1 MPPEPLP
8 RLFWR
13 YLRFGLLAWGGP
25 VAQIN
30 MIRQELVEERRW
42 VTPEH
47 FHRVLAVYQVLPGP
61 EAHEMC
67 VYFGM
72 LSRGRLGGLL
82 AGLGFMLPGF
92 VLMLA
97 LSTLYTSGV
106 ELEVFRKFF
115 VGVQPAVVALVV
127 RAVYRIG
134 QHALRDAWLWGLAAA
149 SGLGQVAGTS
159 FWLTLPLSGLAYFFV
174 HRGRGGLAA
183 AVAAGMAAAVVLS
196 WVPARVAGDP
206 RPPYLGQIVTP
217 SGTEEAE
224 RASGAPAAQRPSL
237 LRLLTSGLRAGLL
250 SFGGAYTVL
259 PFLRHDAVEVG
270 RWLTDTQFLDGVA
283 LSGVLPAPFVIF
295 STFVGFLGGGLPGA
309 LVLTAGVFAPAFAF
323 TLIGHRWVERLV
335 GQPRLHG
342 FLDGVTAGVVG
353 LIATTAV
360 ALFRVG
366 VDSLTA
372 AATFGLSLA
381 VLYAWRAKAA
391 VAAVVLGAG
400 LLGMVGR
407 P

>member
-47 FHRVLAVYQVLPGP
+47 FHRVLALYQVLPGP

-67 VYFGM
+67 VCFGM

-134 QHALRDAWLWGLAAA
+134 QHALRDAWLWGLAVA

-174 HRGRGGLAA
+174 HRGRGRLAA
-183 AVAAGMAAAVVLS
+183 AVAAGLAAAVVLS
-196 WVPARVAGDP
+196 WVPARGSQ
-206 RPPYLGQIVTP
+206 GTP
-217 SGTEEAE
+217 
-224 RASGAPAAQRPSL
+224 
-237 LRLLTSGLRAGLL
+237 
-250 SFGGAYTVL
+250 
-259 PFLRHDAVEVG
+259 
-270 RWLTDTQFLDGVA
+270 
-283 LSGVLPAPFVIF
+283 
-295 STFVGFLGGGLPGA
+295 GLP
-309 LVLTAGVFAPAFAF
+309 
-323 TLIGHRWVERLV
+323 
-335 GQPRLHG
+335 
-342 FLDGVTAGVVG
+342 
-353 LIATTAV
+353 
-360 ALFRVG
+360 
-366 VDSLTA
+366 S
-372 AATFGLSLA
+372 
-381 VLYAWRAKAA
+381 
-391 VAAVVLGAG
+391 
-400 LLGMVGR
+400 
-407 P
+407 